1 MSAFSFIFSPI
12 ADWLVIKGHL
22 SLGTTRLVSKC
33 IHINH
38 YYRLNPH
45 FHILDVIYFF
55 SRKLMHTISQIIPAY
70 GLLGLAYV
78 GCNQTMSIFWLCVC
92 VGFNGAVY
100 SGFFGNHMELSPN
113 YAGTLMGFTNM
124 AANVTGSNC

>member
-1 MSAFSFIFSPI
+1 
-12 ADWLVIKGHL
+12 
-22 SLGTTRLVSKC
+22 
-33 IHINH
+33 
-38 YYRLNPH
+38 
-45 FHILDVIYFF
+45 
-55 SRKLMHTISQIIPAY
+55 MHTISQVLPAY

-78 GCNQTMSIFWLCVC
+78 GCNQSMSIFWLCIC

-124 AANVTGSNC
+124 AANITGTLHILYPQISMRIKNILLH

>member
-1 MSAFSFIFSPI
+1 
-12 ADWLVIKGHL
+12 
-22 SLGTTRLVSKC
+22 
-33 IHINH
+33 
-38 YYRLNPH
+38 
-45 FHILDVIYFF
+45 
-55 SRKLMHTISQIIPAY
+55 MHTISQVIPAY

-78 GCNQTMSIFWLCVC
+78 GCNQSMSIFWLCVC

-124 AANVTGSNC
+124 AANITGDTYIISIMNQNGIILRCMIKFYWINNCL

>member
-1 MSAFSFIFSPI
+1 MKFCTSIF
-12 ADWLVIKGHL
+12 L
-22 SLGTTRLVSKC
+22 
-33 IHINH
+33 
-38 YYRLNPH
+38 LN
-45 FHILDVIYFF
+45 
-55 SRKLMHTISQIIPAY
+55 RKLMHTISQVIPAY

-78 GCNQTMSIFWLCVC
+78 GCNQSMSIFWLCVC

-124 AANVTGSNC
+124 AANITGNTYMISIMTKLYRLKAVQHNYLGLIIINNLLVTQDLLPHMLLEQS